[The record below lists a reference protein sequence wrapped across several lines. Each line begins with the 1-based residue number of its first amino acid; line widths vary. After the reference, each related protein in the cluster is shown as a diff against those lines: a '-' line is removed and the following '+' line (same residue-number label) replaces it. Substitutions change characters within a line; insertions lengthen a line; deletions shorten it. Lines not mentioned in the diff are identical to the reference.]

1 MMKPPVENINST
13 RVVKAPFHMF
23 TVRAAGK
30 DGNVGGE
37 IGGMGMPDPA
47 VDPGGVHV
55 QRVGVAQRL
64 GRQRTK
70 ALLLVPYAVVLL
82 AMNGVPRSLMEV
94 SKASLT
100 NKGEGEARV
109 SPLDH
114 YSAGRT
120 PRYRWMWP
128 RMRPL
133 HLGEQEDELDVDAGG
148 GREVM
153 TIRVGGPVRESQR
166 LGVEDEETDPS
177 GLRMATRW
185 CLARTWR
192 W

>member
-1 MMKPPVENINST
+1 MMKPVENISST

-82 AMNGVPRSLMEV
+82 AMNGVPRSLMEA

-100 NKGEGEARV
+100 KRARARPECHPSTTTV
-109 SPLDH
+109 LGGHHATGGCGPACGLSTWGSRRTSWTWMPGVV
-114 YSAGRT
+114 GR
-120 PRYRWMWP
+120 
-128 RMRPL
+128 
-133 HLGEQEDELDVDAGG
+133 
-148 GREVM
+148 
-153 TIRVGGPVRESQR
+153 
-166 LGVEDEETDPS
+166 
-177 GLRMATRW
+177 
-185 CLARTWR
+185 
-192 W
+192 